1 MNNININAV
10 NVYRELTKKKSSNN
24 NSYSSKMNPII
35 EQNTFAKSFLD
46 NLHIDNNP
54 NYVSKDQTD
63 FRDLCLIARS
73 ISQTIPLPK
82 VKKNSD
88 KEAVFIE
95 FRVLP
100 HTEFIIH
107 NTIDKLAKHNWSFTI
122 VCGNDNFNFYN
133 EMIRRMNCNIKIIK
147 IPISNI
153 DVSKYNELLTNE
165 NFWNMFSGNKIF
177 IYQEDT
183 ILLKDNIDDFI
194 EYDYIGAPFPN
205 GSYNTPNNVGNGGF
219 SIRSKHVMIAV
230 IKKIN
235 IKKISY
241 GTSTL
246 QYMHNKKLT
255 VPPEDVYF
263 SSVMQ
268 KFRIGKVAPYKE
280 ASLFASEAIYN
291 PLSCGYHKIW
301 LGNPNWKEILE
312 PIFNIVY
319 VPKSNLKS
327 YLIATNNNIMYD
339 FDTPKWNYFDIDLDF
354 FKHMNDLHDKSNI
367 ELMDEFIKRGM
378 KGLIYHPQQIYN
390 IYPTCRIIKKNNEL
404 LIAYN
409 GLNTVTNFINKYIRI
424 SYDNLRRQIIKNV
437 SNLIDKTL
445 NILIIVF
452 IGNEKRGLEIIE
464 KIINFKKYNS
474 RFNIAFCFNKYT
486 IMNNEIIKKKIK
498 NNFKNYS
505 IFISKN
511 LGTDITSTLFMYD
524 YITKCLKYT
533 PKHIYKLHTKS
544 IEPDF
549 SDLTEF
555 LLNKSLEDLL
565 TYKRSNSNCIGNP
578 NFLTHIVNDDIFNND
593 LKIEFKRYLNM
604 DSYFVSGTI
613 FYTDSETMNSV
624 LDFIKSNDP
633 KIFYLNNLYEN
644 NSMNINYSPIHFLER
659 LFGCIKVP
667 FILNSK

>member
-1 MNNININAV
+1 MNNININAS
-10 NVYRELTKKKSSNN
+10 NVHRAITNTKQFNFASS
-24 NSYSSKMNPII
+24 
-35 EQNTFAKSFLD
+35 F
-46 NLHIDNNP
+46 IDKLQVSNNP
-54 NYVSKDQTD
+54 NYICNDHSE
-63 FRDLCLIARS
+63 FRNLCLIARS

-82 VKKNSD
+82 VKKNSE

-107 NTIDKLAKHNWSFTI
+107 NTIEKLAKHNWAFTI
-122 VCGNDNFNFYN
+122 VCGNDNFDFYN
-133 EMIRRMNCNIKIIK
+133 EMITRMNCNIKIIK

-153 DVSKYNELLTNE
+153 NVSKYNELLTTE
-165 NFWNMFSGNKIF
+165 SFWNLFSGNKIF

-194 EYDYIGAPFPN
+194 HYDYIGAPFPN
-205 GSYNTPNNVGNGGF
+205 GSDNTPNNVGNGGF

-235 IKKISY
+235 IKKFTY

-246 QYMHNKKLT
+246 QYMHTKKLT
-255 VPPEDVYF
+255 IPPEDVYF
-263 SSVMQ
+263 SNVMQ
-268 KFRIGKVAPYKE
+268 NYHIGKIAPYKQ
-280 ASLFASEAIYN
+280 ASLFASECVYN

-301 LGNPNWKEILE
+301 LGNSNWKSVLE
-312 PIFNIVY
+312 PILNAPY

-327 YLIATNNNIMYD
+327 YLIATDNDIIHNFEI
-339 FDTPKWNYFDIDLDF
+339 PKWYSFDIDLVF
-354 FKHMNDLHDKSNI
+354 FKHMNNLHDKSNV

-390 IYPTCRIIKKNNEL
+390 IYPSCKILKKDNSF

-409 GLNTVTNFINKYIRI
+409 GVNTVNNFLNKYIRI
-424 SYDNLRRQIIKNV
+424 PYDNMRRQIIQNV
-437 SNLIDKTL
+437 CNLMDKTFD
-445 NILIIVF
+445 ILIIVF
-452 IGNEKRGLEIIE
+452 IGNEKRGIEIIE
-464 KIINFKKYNS
+464 KIINFKKYNYHS
-474 RFNIAFCFNKYT
+474 NVAFCFNSYT
-486 IMNNEIIKKKIK
+486 ILNNKIIKEAIK
-498 NNFKNYS
+498 SHFKNYS

-511 LGTDITSTLFMYD
+511 MGTDITSTLFMYD
-524 YITKCLKYT
+524 YITMNLKYI

-544 IEPDF
+544 IQPDF
-549 SDLTEF
+549 SELTDF
-555 LLNKSLEDLL
+555 LLNKSLKDLL
-565 TYKRSNSNCIGNP
+565 TYKRSDSNCIGNP
-578 NFLTHIVNDDIFNND
+578 NFLTHIVNDDRFNNE
-593 LKIEFKRYLNM
+593 LKENFKHYLNM

-613 FYTDSETMNSV
+613 FYTDHETMNSV
-624 LDFIKSNDP
+624 LKFIKSNDP

-644 NSMNINYSPIHFLER
+644 NSMNVNCSPIHFLER